1 MMEEIKRQF
10 GCDQEQSAP
19 ADDKKT
25 RIQHQ
30 YWYDNAYG
38 TLVSGLREERKTEN
52 KRNSFLVL
60 FLEPLTL
67 PHSKTKKEESSPN
80 REEIARRQGSF
91 LAHQLEYMKEYQAA
105 EENALDQFITLKW
118 DCIQSDGVEDYGNY
132 SEGTVKKT
140 ETHQRAERFLSF
152 FPVAA
157 PEQIAQL
164 KELYQRELELIF
176 HTANDQNFLM
186 AKVQAWCN
194 WLIKRGVE
202 ISDLKPQRER
212 AGEILFYALLTQA
225 LDACARR
232 EDYLVTVEQVLGT
245 EIPPTDLV
253 EEITIPAELF
263 TEMFV
268 AMCQLE
274 LFTVERGNTLL
285 AVLQTQPKR
294 SCQTERLL
302 LRQAAQSALEKA
314 QMEEDQA
321 WERKDRECVNAAYE
335 KKEQFKALLGE
346 IEQV

>member
-1 MMEEIKRQF
+1 MSEEIMQRLA
-10 GCDQEQSAP
+10 CDQEQSTQVE
-19 ADDKKT
+19 DKKT

-38 TLVSGLREERKTEN
+38 TLISGLREERKTEN

-67 PHSKTKKEESSPN
+67 PHSKPKKAESSPN
-80 REEIARRQGSF
+80 REEIAQRQGEF
-91 LAHQLEYMKEYQAA
+91 LKHQLEYVCGYQAL
-105 EENALDQFITLKW
+105 EENALDQLITLKW
-118 DCIQSDGVEDYGNY
+118 DCIQRVADYQNY
-132 SEGTVKKT
+132 SEGTIKKT

-152 FPVAA
+152 FLGAV
-157 PEQIAQL
+157 PEQIAEL
-164 KELYQRELELIF
+164 KQLYQRELELIF
-176 HTANDQNFLM
+176 HTVNDQNFLL

-202 ISDLKPQRER
+202 IPGLKPQRER
-212 AGEILFYALLTQA
+212 AGEVLLYALLTQA
-225 LDACARR
+225 LDAYARR
-232 EDYLVTVEQVLGT
+232 EDYLLTVEQVLGT

-274 LFTVERGNTLL
+274 PFTVERGNTLL

-302 LRQAAQSALEKA
+302 LRQAVQAALRKA
-314 QMEEDQA
+314 QEEEDQA
-321 WERKDRECVNAAYE
+321 WEKRDREAVNAASEE
-335 KKEQFKALLGE
+335 KERLASLLE
-346 IEQV
+346 KIEQA